1 MGVLLGVVLVSTILL
16 GVAGLYWLLAS
27 RHSPAAPVIRRT
39 HHLLVVRR
47 AASDLDREYQDLLAK
62 R

>member
-27 RHSPAAPVIRRT
+27 RRSPTAPVIRRT
-39 HHLLVVRR
+39 HHSLAARR

>member
-27 RHSPAAPVIRRT
+27 RRSPAAPVIRRT
-39 HHLLVVRR
+39 HHSLVVRR
-47 AASDLDREYQDLLAK
+47 AASDLDREYQDLLNA
-62 R
+62 